1 MIRVLNFALIV
12 VTGLACLGLYRI
24 AEEARIAQA
33 ELGRSE
39 AAIMSEENALAV
51 LGAEWA
57 RLTQPSRIQALA
69 ARHLPLVDEPTLQLS
84 SLTLLPPRA
93 LVPTEEPIFR
103 SASMLVPQT
112 AEEQSDVA
120 EDLAENLALT
130 SYSGM

>member
-1 MIRVLNFALIV
+1 MIRMLNFALIV

-33 ELGRSE
+33 ELRAAESE
-39 AAIMSEENALAV
+39 IMSEQNALAV

-57 RLTQPSRIQALA
+57 RLTHPARIQALA
-69 ARHLPLVDEPTLQLS
+69 ARHLPLADEPTLQLS

-103 SASMLVPQT
+103 TASMLVPQ
-112 AEEQSDVA
+112 AAQEQADA
-120 EDLAENLALT
+120 PQDLALT

>member
-33 ELGRSE
+33 ELRVAESE
-39 AAIMSEENALAV
+39 IMAEQNALAV

-57 RLTQPSRIQALA
+57 RLTQPARISALA
-69 ARHLPLVDEPTLQLS
+69 ARHLQLADEPTLQLS

-103 SASMLVPQT
+103 SASMLVPQ
-112 AEEQSDVA
+112 AAQEQADVA
-120 EDLAENLALT
+120 QDLTLT